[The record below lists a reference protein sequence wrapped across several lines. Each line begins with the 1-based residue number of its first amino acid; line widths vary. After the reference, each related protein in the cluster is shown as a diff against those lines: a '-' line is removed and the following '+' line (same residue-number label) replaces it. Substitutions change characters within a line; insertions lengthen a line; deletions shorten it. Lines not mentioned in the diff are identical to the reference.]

1 MSSATSQEGSQISQE
16 QALEQ
21 ESPAEIDALS
31 FAGAAAVVSGLVMV
45 ILGVLGSVGVY
56 EGGVEMM
63 EAWHLFFEP
72 TLVGTVAGV
81 VEAAVSVFVLTYLFV
96 VLYNSFSSR
105 RSTSR

>member
-1 MSSATSQEGSQISQE
+1 MSSATSQEGGQMSQE

-21 ESPAEIDALS
+21 ESTLEIDALS

-45 ILGVLGSVGVY
+45 ILGVLGYVGVY

-63 EAWHLFFEP
+63 ETWHLFFEP

-81 VEAAVSVFVLTYLFV
+81 VEAAVSVFVFTYLFV
-96 VLYNSFSSR
+96 ILYNSFSSR
-105 RSTSR
+105 RSTFG